1 MPLATTSPSI
11 HESDIDL
18 RESPQPAHE
27 SPDPLDIITPA
38 DDDSELN
45 PSPPHRHAETVQPS
59 SPPPQLFERTDT
71 TVTAEREHSEPPE
84 IAEISGTPR
93 DSEHL
98 KPSEV
103 VERSEPEVEIE
114 SDVPAAVS
122 ISDPVEGEMSA
133 DDRLEIVQKDDTSI
147 RSLSEPPIVHAM
159 RSPSP
164 IEGATI
170 SAACTPKTDPFV
182 TGPDGEHI
190 TLSSST
196 VELHFAE
203 VSGLL
208 EGIEDEGKE
217 DIQVDEDLPEDTLV
231 KQDDEM
237 ETEQDGHEA
246 ASPVESSR
254 RDRKL

>member
-103 VERSEPEVEIE
+103 VERSE
-114 SDVPAAVS
+114 
-122 ISDPVEGEMSA
+122 VEGELQSDEPVTISISNPPEGEA
-133 DDRLEIVQKDDTSI
+133 LKDDGSPMVWKDDLSVRT
-147 RSLSEPPIVHAM
+147 LSEPPVVVHSVG
-159 RSPSP
+159 SPLP
-164 IEGATI
+164 LNGAT
-170 SAACTPKTDPFV
+170 SAASTPKIGTHVAEPEGGSIIV
-182 TGPDGEHI
+182 
-190 TLSSST
+190 SSS
-196 VELHFAE
+196 LAE
-203 VSGLL
+203 RHPQRQPRYSG
-208 EGIEDEGKE
+208 
-217 DIQVDEDLPEDTLV
+217 
-231 KQDDEM
+231 
-237 ETEQDGHEA
+237 
-246 ASPVESSR
+246 
-254 RDRKL
+254 